1 MLDGIVAKFVNFL
14 IVFDILKDN
23 EQKVYITVHSCIIHS
38 SPKVGPPKCPSTEE
52 WKTKCGTFYNGTY
65 LTIKVK

>member
-1 MLDGIVAKFVNFL
+1 MLDGIVAKFVNFP

-52 WKTKCGTFYNGTY
+52 
-65 LTIKVK
+65 